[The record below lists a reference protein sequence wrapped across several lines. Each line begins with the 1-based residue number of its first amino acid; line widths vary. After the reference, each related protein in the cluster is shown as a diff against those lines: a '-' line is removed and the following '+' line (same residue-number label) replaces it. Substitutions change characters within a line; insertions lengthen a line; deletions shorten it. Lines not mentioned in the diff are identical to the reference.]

1 MALSSFL
8 SDKNLARFRTKP
20 CERLV
25 AKGQCTF
32 GERCQYS
39 HEPMA
44 RRNPKKVKYS
54 TQMCPN
60 PASCKR
66 GDQCPLAHTKEE
78 KLFHPD
84 HYKTKMCES
93 GAHCQQYYCPYAHSK
108 DERRQPVTPSAPYE
122 VGAVASVT
130 PEVSET
136 AVTAPRGW
144 WFVGDQKDL
153 LVSTEEVLSAFCGL
167 GHQITGGAVRQA
179 RILFPEGR
187 GHRDCAARL
196 LSTSRG
202 DSTIANRV
210 IKDIRRWMISSRCP
224 AFLIRRTVAT
234 TVLALPADFRCLD
247 HLVRSR
253 GRVPLQ
259 QQWGMLETL
268 AEWLS
273 SITMDLSTIH
283 IGFGAGHLCLGPSSI
298 FLNSSGDVYVGDFL
312 GKVQFLRYAMSGSS
326 TQDDDW
332 AMWYPAEVQE
342 RLARGNALN
351 PGSNDHQA
359 AEELIDELAIDSWQL
374 GVTTFFM
381 LTQEHPF
388 GPATDAGRVCRNIMS
403 HRVENYA
410 LLEDFPLWADFIGR
424 LLHQDPKARLRVTE
438 ARNHPLFW
446 SPREVSAFADHL
458 PKTSKYHAWLAH
470 LPCRASTVDGPC
482 PPPKPPA
489 QLLSKLCGEALRGK
503 TPEDLAQLCPTPQAP
518 QVGSASDAVAVASAE
533 AFRAGAIAGAAGVYA
548 AMSAPPGL
556 WPPSPHL
563 GAPDFSQFTQEVHPF
578 DPCPWSAE
586 PWPFA
591 VELENPFSSE
601 QPWPQETQGT
611 GPDVSFY
618 AQGFADFCEPPGL
631 EETPCDRDWA
641 PAPGNW
647 TSTTCEENE
656 KTMEREIRFKE
667 ILGSLIHMLDTC
679 DEVPM
684 NLDAG
689 YQVNMEASV
698 HEEWKAYLSYQTASD
713 SRLNGCLAA
722 NALECADPAQSEAQN
737 GLVQFLTDFEV
748 VPELLPKSSAFAVFR
763 EVQRTADVDVQREW
777 NPVPLFRLSKMA
789 EQALQDTMAPVLN
802 KLALIERA
810 RDVCQ
815 AEEIPLPGVVV
826 VRKCTV
832 AQVEGEI
839 KQLTEKYATGA
850 DFISSQAFGWSHCL
864 VESQDIKALYVRV
877 VRHKGSQLSL
887 IDLPGVTHNADQ
899 MRNIHEVTAGLVEK
913 YIEPEENVIL
923 CVIPAMS
930 DFGNAEVVK
939 LARKYDPEGLRTLG
953 VVTKCDDA
961 ANAEVSDIV
970 EKVLMS
976 RATDVQLQLGFH
988 CVVNRSQK
996 NIDENM
1002 SSEDLRAKER
1012 RVFTGSDRLKRI
1024 PEKNW
1029 GTHRLMEK
1037 VAKIQEARVDE
1048 CLPKIKDAV
1057 RQKLTD
1063 LKKALG
1069 QLPDQP
1075 TTDDEQSELFNEIL
1089 ANILGDLTRRIR
1101 AEFVSE
1107 EDADKEFTIAPRVSL
1122 MIKAFLEDLQS
1133 KNPKWLEKD
1142 MIDKAYGM
1150 VNDFGQGH
1158 TQVSDGTTSPGN
1170 ELSALVAEA
1179 QKDPVKLPAYE
1190 TCFSLHAYT
1199 PIMIKAF
1206 GENAAKAI
1214 KMFMVDQL
1222 ADELGKTWRR
1232 ELRSKL
1238 PELFPKDDTMVRR
1251 QEDLKKKIEA
1261 LSDFKAREADA

>member
-54 TQMCPN
+54 TQMRNCFIQTTTRQKCVSRAPIAN
-60 PASCKR
+60 NTT
-66 GDQCPLAHTKEE
+66 AHMRTAKTSDDSQRTSHLESTSL
-78 KLFHPD
+78 LFPP
-84 HYKTKMCES
+84 TTLS
-93 GAHCQQYYCPYAHSK
+93 QT
-108 DERRQPVTPSAPYE
+108 TPTEAPYE

-273 SITMDLSTIH
+273 SKLVQCFVTALLINCVACPRITMDLSTIH

-298 FLNSSGDVYVGDFL
+298 FLNSSGDV
-312 GKVQFLRYAMSGSS
+312 QFLRYAMSGSS

-332 AMWYPAEVQE
+332 AMWYPAEFVGLPKNGFQLTE
-342 RLARGNALN
+342 
-351 PGSNDHQA
+351 
-359 AEELIDELAIDSWQL
+359 DELAIDSWQL

-503 TPEDLAQLCPTPQAP
+503 TPEEGRSGLAALREHHNAEAALGYLQLQLHCFELLLGLCPTPQAP

-563 GAPDFSQFTQEVHPF
+563 GADEKSDDNFAWLQEVHPF

-611 GPDVSFY
+611 GPDVR
-618 AQGFADFCEPPGL
+618 FADFCEPPGL

-656 KTMEREIRFKE
+656 KTMEREIRFKDSWMIFCAFLDSLIHGE

-689 YQVNMEASV
+689 YQDN
-698 HEEWKAYLSYQTASD
+698 
-713 SRLNGCLAA
+713 
-722 NALECADPAQSEAQN
+722 
-737 GLVQFLTDFEV
+737 
-748 VPELLPKSSAFAVFR
+748 
-763 EVQRTADVDVQREW
+763 
-777 NPVPLFRLSKMA
+777 
-789 EQALQDTMAPVLN
+789 
-802 KLALIERA
+802 
-810 RDVCQ
+810 
-815 AEEIPLPGVVV
+815 
-826 VRKCTV
+826 
-832 AQVEGEI
+832 
-839 KQLTEKYATGA
+839 
-850 DFISSQAFGWSHCL
+850 
-864 VESQDIKALYVRV
+864 
-877 VRHKGSQLSL
+877 
-887 IDLPGVTHNADQ
+887 
-899 MRNIHEVTAGLVEK
+899 
-913 YIEPEENVIL
+913 
-923 CVIPAMS
+923 
-930 DFGNAEVVK
+930 
-939 LARKYDPEGLRTLG
+939 
-953 VVTKCDDA
+953 
-961 ANAEVSDIV
+961 
-970 EKVLMS
+970 LM
-976 RATDVQLQLGFH
+976 H
-988 CVVNRSQK
+988 
-996 NIDENM
+996 
-1002 SSEDLRAKER
+1002 
-1012 RVFTGSDRLKRI
+1012 
-1024 PEKNW
+1024 
-1029 GTHRLMEK
+1029 
-1037 VAKIQEARVDE
+1037 
-1048 CLPKIKDAV
+1048 
-1057 RQKLTD
+1057 
-1063 LKKALG
+1063 
-1069 QLPDQP
+1069 
-1075 TTDDEQSELFNEIL
+1075 
-1089 ANILGDLTRRIR
+1089 
-1101 AEFVSE
+1101 
-1107 EDADKEFTIAPRVSL
+1107 
-1122 MIKAFLEDLQS
+1122 
-1133 KNPKWLEKD
+1133 
-1142 MIDKAYGM
+1142 
-1150 VNDFGQGH
+1150 
-1158 TQVSDGTTSPGN
+1158 
-1170 ELSALVAEA
+1170 
-1179 QKDPVKLPAYE
+1179 
-1190 TCFSLHAYT
+1190 
-1199 PIMIKAF
+1199 
-1206 GENAAKAI
+1206 
-1214 KMFMVDQL
+1214 
-1222 ADELGKTWRR
+1222 RR
-1232 ELRSKL
+1232 EAI
-1238 PELFPKDDTMVRR
+1238 
-1251 QEDLKKKIEA
+1251 QI
-1261 LSDFKAREADA
+1261 